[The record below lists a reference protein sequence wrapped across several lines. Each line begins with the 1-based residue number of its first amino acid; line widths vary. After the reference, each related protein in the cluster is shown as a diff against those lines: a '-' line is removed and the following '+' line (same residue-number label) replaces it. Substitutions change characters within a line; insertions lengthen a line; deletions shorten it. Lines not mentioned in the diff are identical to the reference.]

1 MLKNKT
7 DILNTALE
15 LVEQKKTYGEIRKF
29 VVSNTSDKE
38 NVKRIMQA
46 VDDVILNKT
55 VSKKNIKFK
64 KIIFFL
70 VVLLLFV
77 PSLIY
82 FLQGKGIIVF
92 FPTGGILGYFIFN
105 NFRNLETIKRNSNT
119 RRFKSRF

>member
-15 LVEQKKTYGEIRKF
+15 LAEQKKTYGEIRKF

-92 FPTGGILGYFIFN
+92 FPTGSILGYFIFN